1 VAGQPQVRESAW
13 LYGDDP
19 DIPLALVRLI
29 ERMDGSGVWEVL
41 LNSPAEQQQPKRWE
55 RPDEAGARTEL
66 ERVYA
71 AGRADGEWQVHRHD
85 GY

>member
-1 VAGQPQVRESAW
+1 M
-13 LYGDDP
+13 
-19 DIPLALVRLI
+19 RLI

-55 RPDEAGARTEL
+55 RPDEASARVVVESI
-66 ERVYA
+66 YA
-71 AGRADGEWQVHRHD
+71 EGVPHGQWQVHRHD